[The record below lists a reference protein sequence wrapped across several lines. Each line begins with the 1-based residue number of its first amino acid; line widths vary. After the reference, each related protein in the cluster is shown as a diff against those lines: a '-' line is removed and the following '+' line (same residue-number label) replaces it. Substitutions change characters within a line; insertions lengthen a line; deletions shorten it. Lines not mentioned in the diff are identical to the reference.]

1 MKGAGA
7 DEVVVPE
14 YEGGMGGMV
23 VGRIISRYE
32 KLKGL

>member
-7 DEVVVPE
+7 DEVIVPE
-14 YEGGMGGMV
+14 YEGGMV

-32 KLKGL
+32 KLKEL